1 MNTNPKLGNRVIAL
15 SVAIASAIASLFVQ
29 WGTLKLTE
37 DDVRQSMTING
48 QSVVTNEMGD
58 MFAGMMSSVMTGV
71 AIPLSGQSGS
81 VTLGSINIPFW
92 FAIAAVVF
100 GLVVTITNSI
110 GVSDVPRAIILGLLV
125 LGVVISLWAVVVMV
139 RHGSIGLGALL
150 LFGSSAAGLLELKNQ
165 RQRVGFVQT

>member
-1 MNTNPKLGNRVIAL
+1 MKTNPKLGNRVIAL

-81 VTLGSINIPFW
+81 VTRLYQP
-92 FAIAAVVF
+92 
-100 GLVVTITNSI
+100 
-110 GVSDVPRAIILGLLV
+110 PR
-125 LGVVISLWAVVVMV
+125 
-139 RHGSIGLGALL
+139 
-150 LFGSSAAGLLELKNQ
+150 
-165 RQRVGFVQT
+165 